1 MEATK
6 SRMGS
11 IKHCGERYIL
21 WEGSRKVNTRIFE
34 PQITD
39 NYPPSGEQ
47 TDKKVDTRKKLKRNG
62 EYKTISGPS
71 Q

>member
-6 SRMGS
+6 SKIDS
-11 IKHCGERYIL
+11 IKHCGKRYIL
-21 WEGSRKVNTRIFE
+21 WEGSRKVNTGIFE

-39 NYPPSGEQ
+39 NYRPPGEEN
-47 TDKKVDTRKKLKRNG
+47 DKKVDMRKKLKRNG
-62 EYKTISGPS
+62 AYKNISAPR